1 MNALGLK
8 FRVDDVV
15 PAGRRIE
22 GTLSMEIL
30 NGCLPGLIGDLGFR
44 PTQPAVVTGNV
55 YRSGGTD
62 IVLDGQISVVVGFDC
77 SRCLSERSAP
87 FEFKMSHV
95 LSRRKAPKD
104 GVEEIVITEEDGDDL
119 IETYHGDEVDIH
131 DLVRQDLLLS
141 LPMNPSCE
149 TAQASDC
156 TYDENRAQS
165 DEESI
170 DPRWAPLL
178 ELKKKLN

>member
-15 PAGRRIE
+15 PAGRE
-22 GTLSMEIL
+22 VDGVLSKESL
-30 NGCLPGLIGDLGFR
+30 EECLPGLIGELGYR
-44 PTQPAVVTGNV
+44 PMQAAAVTGNV

-62 IVLDGQISVVVGFDC
+62 IVLDGRITVVVGFDC
-77 SRCLSERSAP
+77 SRCLTGRSASIEVP
-87 FEFKMSHV
+87 FSHV
-95 LSRRKAPKD
+95 LCKRKTPKE
-104 GVEEIVITEEDGDDL
+104 GVDEIVVTDEDGDDL
-119 IETYHGDEVDIH
+119 IETYQGDEVDIH
-131 DLVRQDLLLS
+131 DLIRQDVLLS

-156 TYDENRAQS
+156 RYDENRAQS
-165 DEESI
+165 EDESI